1 MNTTW
6 INKGLVLLLL
16 VVALTACSSAAT
28 ETAAPVEESTAPAA
42 TEVSADAVEEGTPET
57 TVNTEGCLGSADTA
71 VVDLDCREIK
81 IAVENAYLPFNYISI
96 ETGEPGGWDYEA
108 WTEVCTRLHCTPTFV
123 ETTWDSLILGVSE
136 GQFDAAANG
145 VSVTE
150 DRKEMV
156 DFSNGYIKIQQRLI
170 VRKGDTRFASIEE
183 FAADPDLLIGAQVG
197 TTNYETAAKYVS
209 EDRISAFEQMPFA
222 VQALIAG
229 DVDAVIMD
237 EVAGLG
243 YQGENADK
251 IEVVGPSITSEDLGF
266 IFTKGSDLTEPVN
279 QALQAMIDDG
289 TLTTLNEK
297 FFGSAFDVTYDD
309 IQE

>member
-6 INKGLVLLLL
+6 MNKGLVLLLL
-16 VVALTACSSAAT
+16 VVALTACSSAST
-28 ETAAPVEESTAPAA
+28 ETAAPVEDSDAPVA
-42 TEVSADAVEEGTPET
+42 TEVSADPVEDVTSEA
-57 TVNTEGCLGSADTA
+57 TVNSEGCLGSADTA

-183 FAADPDLLIGAQVG
+183 FAADPSLLIGAQVG

-266 IFTKGSDLTEPVN
+266 IFTKDSDLTEPVN
-279 QALQAMIDDG
+279 QALQAMMDDG

-297 FFGSAFDVTYDD
+297 FFGSAFDITYDD